1 MADMTISD
9 YLMVMKYVKIAEL
22 KARLSQYLRY
32 VRSGREVTVLDRES
46 PVAMLAPIAS
56 GPPLR
61 IREPLKRYR
70 TLPSVPLPKP
80 LPLNI
85 DIVDLL
91 LEERQ
96 GER

>member
-1 MADMTISD
+1 MTISD

-32 VRSGREVTVLDRES
+32 VRTGREVTVLDRET
-46 PVAMLAPIAS
+46 PVARLTPIAS
-56 GPPLR
+56 GLPLR

-70 TLPSVPLPKP
+70 TLTSVPLPKP
-80 LPLNI
+80 LPLDG